1 MNACTAPQTVAQ
13 ALAQTVAAHPDRT
26 AYIDQGRSYS
36 WQQVDVMAPAHYVA
50 AMGVLGMAMG
60 FWPLACKGWQAKKA

>member
-1 MNACTAPQTVAQ
+1 M
-13 ALAQTVAAHPDRT
+13 
-26 AYIDQGRSYS
+26 AYAVFGGLTPMLVSV